1 MPAAAA
7 HSAHT
12 FATFSAVRLTLG
24 GGLAEYRIHRL
35 DHLRVPDLPAHL
47 AEIADYILVVH
58 LGGSP
63 TIVTTYV
70 AARWSRNPV

>member
-1 MPAAAA
+1 MPAAAT

-12 FATFSAVRLTLG
+12 FATFFAFRLTLG
-24 GGLAEYRIHRL
+24 GGLAEHGIHRL
-35 DHLRVPDLPAHL
+35 DHLRVPCPPAHL
-47 AEIADYILVVH
+47 AEIADYKLVVH

-70 AARWSRNPV
+70 AAR